1 MITLSETTEQLA
13 RVLAQRTGSTPDEVI
28 QQALEDRA
36 HVIGIRPVKPR
47 RSREELIAGM
57 KTIADRSAARPIL
70 DARSADEI
78 LGYDEHGLPT

>member
-1 MITLSETTEQLA
+1 M
-13 RVLAQRTGSTPDEVI
+13 
-28 QQALEDRA
+28 
-36 HVIGIRPVKPR
+36 IGIRPVKPR